1 MLKLYL
7 NNEKIW
13 IENVVYR
20 VLKRM
25 YIGCYLNARSIGGM
39 HSEYTLVF
47 VFFFKY
53 GEGRDSYT
61 KYIY

>member
-1 MLKLYL
+1 
-7 NNEKIW
+7 
-13 IENVVYR
+13 
-20 VLKRM
+20 M

>member
-1 MLKLYL
+1 MFKLL

-13 IENVVYR
+13 IENVVYC
-20 VLKRM
+20 VLKCM
-25 YIGCYLNARSIGGM
+25 YIGCYLKVRLIGGM
-39 HSEYTLVF
+39 YLEYIFVF

-53 GEGRDSYT
+53 GEGRDSYI

>member
-1 MLKLYL
+1 MLKLL

-39 HSEYTLVF
+39 QSEYT
-47 VFFFKY
+47 FFFLFSFLNTGK
-53 GEGRDSYT
+53 EGTAYT
-61 KYIY
+61 KNI